1 MIMMTMINDHAH
13 DDRDDDPGQPV
24 QWVGT
29 RWEAH
34 RSDEPSSEVMPCP
47 GAAPCTP
54 VLPCQ
59 QMVMPNSCTTFNQ
72 YQLVPVPCQQKD
84 LTGHR
89 VTTCTCNMPTWT
101 QFNEHQNMILFTA
114 ISTKS
119 RDDPV
124 RSKV

>member
-47 GAAPCTP
+47 CALCTSVP
-54 VLPCQ
+54 SQ
-59 QMVMPNSCTTFNQ
+59 QMGMPHSTRNNLYLYHGSKLAKGVDRSPCNYLYLLYAQ
-72 YQLVPVPCQQKD
+72 MCPIQRAPVNDFISSLLNPE
-84 LTGHR
+84 
-89 VTTCTCNMPTWT
+89 MI
-101 QFNEHQNMILFTA
+101 HQC
-114 ISTKS
+114 
-119 RDDPV
+119 V
-124 RSKV
+124 